1 MRFSQRL
8 FFVAAIYGVAIL
20 LPMYFLEGYIERSDP
35 PAITHPEYF
44 YGFIGAALAWQL
56 VYLVIASDPARYRPM
71 ILVGIFAKLNF
82 GAAVW
87 LLVALGRTSLTVG
100 LGAAGDLVFA
110 GLFAYAYTLL
120 SGQESAAE
128 RRKL

>member
-1 MRFSQRL
+1 MRFSRWL
-8 FFVAAIYGVAIL
+8 FLVATIYGLAIL
-20 LPMYFLEGYIERSDP
+20 LPMYFMEGYVARSDP

-56 VYLVIASDPARYRPM
+56 VYLVIATDPSRYRPM

-82 GAAVW
+82 GVAVW
-87 LLVALGRTSLTVG
+87 LLIALGRTSVTVG

-110 GLFAYAYTLL
+110 ALFAYAYTLL
-120 SGQESAAE
+120 GTQESAAE